1 MADMRPSSAARNAF
15 EMNIH
20 DDATH
25 RRRCT
30 TGSNRRNERWS
41 GLKRPEKGARIAM
54 RPADRRRP
62 PHKAHALMHT
72 HVASKELDGSA
83 YTA

>member
-1 MADMRPSSAARNAF
+1 MADMRPASAARNAF

-30 TGSNRRNERWS
+30 TGSNRRNERCS
-41 GLKRPEKGARIAM
+41 GLKRIEKGRVSLCVPPTADAR
-54 RPADRRRP
+54 RTRRTR
-62 PHKAHALMHT
+62 
-72 HVASKELDGSA
+72 
-83 YTA
+83 